1 MNKWA
6 LMNRP
11 VEDLRRE
18 PSIHAERVSQA
29 RLGEAARVIEAAE
42 EWSKIQLEHDGYVGW
57 VHSNSIFLCDEHF
70 AAAYLDEC
78 NALISVPLAEAFDDA
93 GALVQKIPL
102 ATLVRMEHVTGG
114 RALLRLPDGR
124 VWQVKETDITPLSMR
139 PQPNEEGIAQTLNRM
154 RQLCGVPYL
163 WGGRT
168 PYGFDC
174 SGLSGTFY
182 ALMGLTI
189 PRDAHPQFEAGLR
202 VDGKPSAGDL
212 LFFGESAVGEAKMRI
227 SHVAISLGG
236 DEFIHANGF
245 DWGVSINSFDPESK
259 NYREWLAVNY
269 RGARRFR

>member
-1 MNKWA
+1 MSDRA

-29 RLGEAARVIEAAE
+29 RLGEAARVIEAAG

-57 VHSNSIFLCDEHF
+57 VHSQAIFLCGEHF

-78 NALISVPLAEAFDDA
+78 NAMISVPLAEAFDDS
-93 GALVQKIPL
+93 GALIQKIPL
-102 ATLVRMEHVTGG
+102 ATLARMEPVRDA
-114 RALLRLPDGR
+114 RALICLPDGR
-124 VWQVKETDITPLSMR
+124 AWQVKETDVTPLSMR
-139 PQPNEEGIAQTLNRM
+139 PQPNEEGIAQTLDRM

-174 SGLSGTFY
+174 SGFAGTFY
-182 ALMGLTI
+182 ALMGVTI
-189 PRDAHPQFEAGLR
+189 PRDAHPQFEAGVR
-202 VDGKPSAGDL
+202 VDEKPSAGDL
-212 LFFGESAVGEAKMRI
+212 LFFGESTVGGAKMRI

-236 DEFIHANGF
+236 DEFIHANGG
-245 DWGVSINSFDPESK
+245 DWGVSCNSFNPESK